1 MNVNKLF
8 NISDRISNISEECE
22 NELKDIFKEY
32 EHNSYVNQA
41 KILKSFQDNKVAT
54 MHLGSSTGYGYGD
67 PGREVIEKI
76 YSDIFSAEDALVRV
90 QFVNGTHAIS
100 TALFAC
106 LKAGEE
112 LLYITGSPYDTLA
125 ETIGTTE
132 NSMSLMSNGVKYN
145 YIDLKDGNEFDEEKI
160 LSYIKNNK
168 VKLIAI
174 QRSKGY
180 AVRKSMTVQQIG
192 DIIKKIKEIDN
203 DLIVM
208 VDNCYGELVEQLEP
222 TNVGA
227 DLCCG
232 SLIKNMGGSL
242 CETGAYIVG
251 KAKYIELCAQRLT
264 CPGIGKE
271 CGATLYQN
279 RNILHG
285 LFIAPSVVCNALKA
299 MTFASCILEKLGFKS
314 FPNYAEKRTDIIQAV
329 QFDKKDELIKFI
341 QGIQKASPVDSH
353 VTPYPWDMPG
363 YTDQVIMAAGTFIEG
378 ASIEL
383 SADSPIR
390 EPFVAYMQGGITYE
404 SAKLAILIAIENMLK
419 ED

>member
-76 YSDIFSAEDALVRV
+76 YSDIFEAEDALVRV

-125 ETIGTTE
+125 ETIGTTD

-160 LSYIKNNK
+160 LSYIKSNK

-353 VTPYPWDMPG
+353 VTPHPWDMPG

>member
-8 NISDRISNISEECE
+8 NISERISRISDECE
-22 NELKDIFKEY
+22 SQLKDIFKGFEY
-32 EHNSYVNQA
+32 NSYVNQA

-67 PGREVIEKI
+67 VGREIIEKI
-76 YSDIFSAEDALVRV
+76 YSDVFGSEDALVRV

-106 LKAGEE
+106 LKPGDE
-112 LLYITGSPYDTLA
+112 LLYITGKPYDTLA

-132 NSMSLMSNGVKYN
+132 NTMSLMSYGVRYN
-145 YIDLKDGNEFDEEKI
+145 HIDLKDGIDFDEERI
-160 LSYIKNNK
+160 INHIKNNK
-168 VKLIAI
+168 VKMVAI

-180 AVRKSMTVQQIG
+180 AVRKSMRIYQIEN
-192 DIIKKIKEIDN
+192 IINKIKEIDN
-203 DLIVM
+203 NIIIM
-208 VDNCYGELVEQLEP
+208 VDNCYGELVEELEP

-232 SLIKNMGGSL
+232 SLIKNLGGGL

-251 KAKYIELCAQRLT
+251 KTKYIELCAQRLT

-271 CGATLYQN
+271 CGATLHQN
-279 RNILHG
+279 RNILQG
-285 LFIAPSVVCNALKA
+285 LFIAPSVVCNALKS
-299 MTFASCILEKLGFKS
+299 MTFASCMFEKLGFNS
-314 FPNYAEKRTDIIQAV
+314 YPSYSEKRTDIIQAI
-329 QFDKKDELIKFI
+329 QFEKKEELVKFI
-341 QGIQKASPVDSH
+341 QGIQKASPIDSH

-390 EPFVAYMQGGITYE
+390 LPYVAYMQGGITYE

>member
-8 NISDRISNISEECE
+8 NISDKVSRISEVCE
-22 NELKDIFKEY
+22 NELKDIFKKVE
-32 EHNSYVNQA
+32 NTSYINQA
-41 KILKSFQDNKVAT
+41 KVLKSFQNHKVAT

-67 PGREVIEKI
+67 AGREIIEKI
-76 YSDIFSAEDALVRV
+76 YADIFGTEDALVRA

-106 LKAGEE
+106 LKAGDEFA
-112 LLYITGSPYDTLA
+112 YITGAPYDTIA
-125 ETIGTTE
+125 ETIGITD
-132 NSMSLMSNGVKYN
+132 NCMSLMNNGVKYN
-145 YIDLKDGNEFDEEKI
+145 TIDLKNGNEFDDIKI
-160 LSYIKNNK
+160 IEYIKSHK

-180 AVRKSMTVQQIG
+180 ADRKSMDVSQIE
-192 DIIKKIKEIDN
+192 DIIKKIKDVDN
-203 DLIVM
+203 NIIIM
-208 VDNCYGELVEQLEP
+208 VDNCYGEFVEELEP

-232 SLIKNMGGSL
+232 SLIKNIGGSL

-251 KAKYIELCAQRLT
+251 KSKYIELCAQRLT

-271 CGATLYQN
+271 CGATLNQN

-285 LFIAPSVVCNALKA
+285 LFIAPSVVCSALKS
-299 MTFASCILEKLGFKS
+299 MIYASCILEKLGFDTYPKYLE
-314 FPNYAEKRTDIIQAV
+314 NRTDIVQAIKFEK
-329 QFDKKDELIKFI
+329 QEELIKFI
-341 QGIQKASPVDSH
+341 QGIQKASPIDSH
-353 VTPYPWDMPG
+353 VMAYPWDMPG
-363 YTDQVIMAAGTFIEG
+363 YTDKVIMAAGTFIEG

-383 SADSPIR
+383 SADAPIR
-390 EPFVAYMQGGITYE
+390 EPYFAYMQGGITYE
-404 SAKLAILIAIENMLK
+404 SAKIAILVAIQNMLN